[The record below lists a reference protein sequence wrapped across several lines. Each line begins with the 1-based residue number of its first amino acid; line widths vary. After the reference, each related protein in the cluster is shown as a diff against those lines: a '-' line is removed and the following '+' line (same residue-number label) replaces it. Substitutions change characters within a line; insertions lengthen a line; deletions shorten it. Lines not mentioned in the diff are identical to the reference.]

1 MSEMKL
7 HTFFNSSASYRARI
21 ALNLKGLEW
30 ESIPVNLRTGEQS
43 SNRFKNL
50 NPVGMVPTLEHGE
63 IRISQSI
70 AIMDYLDQIQPL
82 PLLIPNDPKDRQ
94 KVWEISLLI
103 ACEIHPLNNLRIL
116 KYLTGPLGLSDE
128 VKNEWYKHWILEGF
142 DSLEKLLIQNPST
155 SGYCVGLTPT
165 MADCCLVPQVANAKR
180 MNINIDAYTRINTIN
195 NFCLE
200 NPAFQK
206 AAPNQQPDFVR
217 A

>member
-7 HTFFNSSASYRARI
+7 HTFFNSSASYRTRI

-43 SNRFKNL
+43 SSTFKDL
-50 NPVGMVPTLEHGE
+50 NPVGMVPTLEHGGVK
-63 IRISQSI
+63 ISQSI
-70 AIMDYLDQIQPL
+70 AIMDYLDQIQSL
-82 PLLIPNDPKDRQ
+82 PLLIPTDPKDRQ
-94 KVWEISLLI
+94 RVWEISLLI
-103 ACEIHPLNNLRIL
+103 ACEIHPLNNLRVL

-128 VKNEWYKHWILEGF
+128 VKNEWYKHWIIEGF
-142 DSLEKLLIQNPST
+142 DSLEKLLIQNPSS

-180 MNINIDAYTRINTIN
+180 MNINIDAYTKINAIN

-200 NPAFQK
+200 HPAFQK
-206 AAPNQQPDFVR
+206 AAPNQQPDFVG